1 MTRIT
6 ERRKYP
12 RISTE
17 NRVAYI
23 LFNAA
28 REKIDRGI
36 GYALNLSQT
45 GVLLK
50 TEKILEG
57 SFIVLVSLDLEGQI
71 IKVKGK
77 VTRYFRDSDCF
88 FTGVEFIGS
97 KDEQLEAIKAF
108 VKNYLHKKHNN
119 RG

>member
-1 MTRIT
+1 MT
-6 ERRKYP
+6 EKRKYP

-23 LFNAA
+23 LFNTA

-50 TEKILEG
+50 TEKMLG
-57 SFIVLVSLDLEGQI
+57 GAFIVLVALDLEGQI

-77 VTRYFRDSDCF
+77 VRRYFRDSDCF
-88 FTGVEFIGS
+88 FTGVEFVGS

-108 VKNYLHKKHNN
+108 VKNYLRKKHAN